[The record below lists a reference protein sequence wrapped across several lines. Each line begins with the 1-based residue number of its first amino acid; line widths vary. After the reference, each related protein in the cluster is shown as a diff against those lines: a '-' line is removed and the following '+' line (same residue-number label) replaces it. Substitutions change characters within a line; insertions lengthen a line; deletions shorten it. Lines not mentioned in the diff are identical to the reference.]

1 MYQICIKQLW
11 TCQVYEYLCDMSSVP
26 ACRSWKIPEAI
37 GGIAFHSCNRW
48 KDVEMMEITMNIKTL
63 AALRLYIWYHLIKK
77 HFMKTM
83 PKQDR
88 IFPHSSCMKVNGQ
101 QKKRQGLNR
110 PSLHPKILL
119 LKLPEKC
126 KSKCA
131 ALSGKL
137 QLKDIAFPKLQEIPA
152 FFRIFPKFH
161 WFDVGTWRW
170 QIHAANNKMLPSI
183 IPKSIS
189 RDACT
194 VINDCEMLL
203 STHIASPFPKKE
215 PAELP
220 YRKKH
225 MCFFWPFKGTIFVQL
240 PFAR

>member
-1 MYQICIKQLW
+1 MYQTWIKQLW

-26 ACRSWKIPEAI
+26 ACRSWKISEAM
-37 GGIAFHSCNRW
+37 GGIAFNEHQNTCSF
-48 KDVEMMEITMNIKTL
+48 
-63 AALRLYIWYHLIKK
+63 AALHLI
-77 HFMKTM
+77 FIYTSWKTR

-101 QKKRQGLNR
+101 QKNRQGLHR
-110 PSLHPKILL
+110 TSLHPKILL

-161 WFDVGTWRW
+161 WFDVGTWSW

-194 VINDCEMLL
+194 VINDCKMLL
-203 STHIASPFPKKE
+203 STHIASPFPE
-215 PAELP
+215 GAGRTSLQEEA
-220 YRKKH
+220 H
-225 MCFFWPFKGTIFVQL
+225 VFFLALQGNDFCRATICEIDCILAF
-240 PFAR
+240 

>member
-1 MYQICIKQLW
+1 MYQTCIKHA
-11 TCQVYEYLCDMSSVP
+11 VNPSSLRISLRYVK
-26 ACRSWKIPEAI
+26 SSSLSIL
-37 GGIAFHSCNRW
+37 
-48 KDVEMMEITMNIKTL
+48 KDIWSHGWHRLHVEMMEITNIKTL
-63 AALRLYIWYHLIKK
+63 AALRLYILLQNTSWKLCQNKIEFFHTLHAWRSTDNK
-77 HFMKTM
+77 
-83 PKQDR
+83 
-88 IFPHSSCMKVNGQ
+88 
-101 QKKRQGLNR
+101 KKRQGLNR
-110 PSLHPKILL
+110 TSLHPKILL

-126 KSKCA
+126 KMRCSIRKA
-131 ALSGKL
+131 SVKGYIAL
-137 QLKDIAFPKLQEIPA
+137 PKLQEIPA

-215 PAELP
+215 PAELR

-225 MCFFWPFKGTIFVQL
+225 MCFFWPFKGTIFVEL